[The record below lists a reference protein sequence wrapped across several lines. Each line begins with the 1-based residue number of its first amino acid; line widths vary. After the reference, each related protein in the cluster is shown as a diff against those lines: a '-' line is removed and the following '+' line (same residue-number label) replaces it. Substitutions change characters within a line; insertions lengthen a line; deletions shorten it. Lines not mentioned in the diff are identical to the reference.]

1 MRWLRLLAG
10 AALIAALWWRL
21 GTGAFTGGLRA
32 LGPGPIAIALVIGV
46 VTTLASAAR
55 WRLVAGRLGLR
66 LPFREA
72 VGDYYGAQFLN
83 GVLPAGV
90 LGDVHRAVQHGR
102 RSGDVGRGI
111 RAVMLERAAGQTLV
125 VVAGLAVVVFRPEL
139 LPRQVL
145 ICLGI
150 VIVALAVVAVAMRK
164 RLRHVWA
171 ADIRTG
177 VLEAWPGVTGWSLL
191 AVAGHL
197 TLFVVAARAA
207 GTTAPLTVLL
217 PLLVLALLAMGMP
230 LNVGGFG
237 PREGTAAVSFAAA
250 GLGAE
255 QGVTVAVGYGVLGLV
270 STLPGGAVL
279 ALRRMIRRPGPDA
292 RPVSSGRWRRLFGGF
307 GDGGS
312 RRWPSSPFW
321 PRRPARLRSRRS
333 PGQATSCTPQPAL
346 SAAVSLPITGS
357 SKASRTRP
365 HLSASGAGSRPP
377 RSSPGRGSATPRN
390 QGPAVRRPPT
400 EP

>member
-1 MRWLRLLAG
+1 
-10 AALIAALWWRL
+10 
-21 GTGAFTGGLRA
+21 
-32 LGPGPIAIALVIGV
+32 
-46 VTTLASAAR
+46 
-55 WRLVAGRLGLR
+55 
-66 LPFREA
+66 
-72 VGDYYGAQFLN
+72 
-83 GVLPAGV
+83 
-90 LGDVHRAVQHGR
+90 
-102 RSGDVGRGI
+102 
-111 RAVMLERAAGQTLV
+111 MLERAAGQTVV

-150 VIVALAVVAVAMRK
+150 VIVALAVVAVAMRQ

-207 GTTAPLTVLL
+207 GATAPLSALL

-237 PREGTAAVSFAAA
+237 PREGAAAVSFAAA

-279 ALRRMIRRPGPDA
+279 ALRRMIRRPGPDG

-321 PRRPARLRSRRS
+321 PRRPALLRSRRS
-333 PGQATSCTPQPAL
+333 ARQATSCTPQ
-346 SAAVSLPITGS
+346 
-357 SKASRTRP
+357 
-365 HLSASGAGSRPP
+365 
-377 RSSPGRGSATPRN
+377 
-390 QGPAVRRPPT
+390 
-400 EP
+400 